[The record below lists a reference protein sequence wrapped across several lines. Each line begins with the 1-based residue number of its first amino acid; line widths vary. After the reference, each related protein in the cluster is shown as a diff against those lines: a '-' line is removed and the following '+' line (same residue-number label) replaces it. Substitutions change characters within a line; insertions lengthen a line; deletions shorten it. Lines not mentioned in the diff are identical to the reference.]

1 MHHCGGGPGPNSFDP
16 LTPLIQWVGTGK
28 APDQIVA
35 YHFKN
40 NDPANNPVPDRSM
53 PLCPYP
59 QVAVFQGGD
68 VNAAVNWK
76 CGAHTNHGS
85 SPGSLGG
92 KK

>member
-1 MHHCGGGPGPNSFDP
+1 MHHCGGGSGPNSFDP
-16 LTPLIQWVGTGK
+16 LTPLIQWVEADKT
-28 APDQIVA
+28 PDQIVA

-68 VNAAVNWK
+68 VNAATSWK
-76 CGAHTNHGS
+76 CGAHADHRF
-85 SPGSLGG
+85 SPGHPGG